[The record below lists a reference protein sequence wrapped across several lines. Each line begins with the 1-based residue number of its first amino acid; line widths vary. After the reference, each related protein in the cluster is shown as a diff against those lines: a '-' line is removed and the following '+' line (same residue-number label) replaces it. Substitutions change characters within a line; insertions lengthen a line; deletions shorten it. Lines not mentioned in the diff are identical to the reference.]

1 MGRIMERIKEKL
13 GKGKNTMNLKEILLA
28 LIDGK
33 KIRHKGWGKDEY
45 IYYYN
50 GKDFI
55 DENWEFYKE
64 PTKPIDNLNKK
75 FKEYRTTNNYPD
87 FIMFEHIV
95 KYLNEK
101 ENERK

>member
-1 MGRIMERIKEKL
+1 
-13 GKGKNTMNLKEILLA
+13 MNLKEILLA

-55 DENWEFYKE
+55 DENWELYEK
-64 PTKPIDNLNKK
+64 PKKPIDEINEEYKK
-75 FKEYRTTNNYPD
+75 YNENWENDDPVGVITA
-87 FIMFEHIV
+87 IV
-95 KYLNEK
+95 KYLNDK
-101 ENERK
+101 EGGK